1 MGVMRTSGLN
11 ASNFLLLLTILVLC
25 SRGIHAYLIFDAQ
38 FGIRARS
45 SQDFEESN
53 FSAGE

>member
-1 MGVMRTSGLN
+1 VGVMRTSGLN